1 MHGAWLNYRSM
12 TADPSL
18 KEQKLKPGTVKRIFS
33 FAKPYQVSIY
43 VYLATVV
50 VDAALIVAT
59 PLLLKKLIDDGVMP
73 KDSSVVTQLA
83 FFVALIAV
91 ADAAF
96 NMLGRYFSSRIGEG
110 LIYDLR
116 SLVFAHV
123 QKQSIAFFTRTQTG
137 ALISRINSDVI
148 GAQQAFTSTLSGLVS
163 NVVSLLLVGITML
176 ILSWQI
182 TIFSLLMLPLF
193 LIPTK
198 WVGRRLQSL
207 TRESFT
213 LNSEMSSTMTERFNV
228 SGAMLVSLY
237 GQPLREEAGFRVRA
251 RRVADIGIKTA
262 MLNRLFFIA
271 LTSVAAI
278 ATAIAYGIGGHLA
291 INGGL
296 TVGTLLA
303 ITALLARLYGPLTA
317 LSNVRIDVMTS
328 LVSFERVFEVLDLE
342 PMVKDRSGAIA
353 LKSSKGKIEFK
364 NVDFSYPNAQEISL
378 ASLESVAKAETVT
391 SGIVLKGLTFTVEPG
406 TTTALVGPSG
416 AGKTTISAL
425 IPRLYD
431 VTGGSIKIDGNDI
444 RDVTLESLRNSIGVV
459 MQDAHLFHET
469 IVENLRYAKQ
479 DATQD
484 QMQSACEAA
493 QIWDLIKSLPNGFE
507 TMVGERGHRLS
518 GGEKQRL
525 AIARLLLK
533 SPSIVILDE
542 ATAHLD
548 SENEQLVH
556 AALSHALKG
565 RTSIVI
571 AHRLSTVREADQIL
585 VLDKGVIVEQGK
597 HDELIARGG
606 LYSELKFCHKR
617 SIHQRIATAARRPY
631 EDHRL
636 TQVIAQ
642 GQQELIAG
650 GIHLLSRCNIFQF
663 LVEIGHLI
671 Y

>member
-1 MHGAWLNYRSM
+1 MSMHAAWMTHRSM
-12 TADPSL
+12 TADPSV
-18 KEQKLKPGTVKRIFS
+18 KEQKLKPGTVKRIFK
-33 FAKPYQVSIY
+33 FALPYRTNIFIF
-43 VYLATVV
+43 LATVV
-50 VDAALIVAT
+50 VDAALVVAT
-59 PLLLKKLIDDGVMP
+59 PLLLKQLIDDGVIP
-73 KDSSVVTQLA
+73 KDGAVVTRLA
-83 FFVALIAV
+83 IFVGLLAV
-91 ADAAF
+91 ADAGF

-137 ALISRINSDVI
+137 ALISRINSDVM
-148 GAQQAFTSTLSGLVS
+148 GAQQAFTATLSGVVS
-163 NVVSLLLVGITML
+163 NVVSLVLVGITML

-182 TIFSLLMLPLF
+182 TIFSLLLLPVF

-207 TRESFT
+207 TRESF
-213 LNSEMSSTMTERFNV
+213 NVNAEMSSTMTERFNV
-228 SGAMLVSLY
+228 SGAMLVALY
-237 GQPLREEAGFRVRA
+237 GEPDREREYFRSRA
-251 RRVADIGIKTA
+251 RRVADIGIKMA

-278 ATAIAYGIGGHLA
+278 ATAFAYGIGGHLA
-291 INGGL
+291 INGGV

-342 PMVKDRSGAIA
+342 PMVKNSDSAKVLVTKEPR
-353 LKSSKGKIEFK
+353 IEFK
-364 NVDFSYPNAQEISL
+364 NVNFSYPRAEEISL
-378 ASLESVAKAETVT
+378 ASLESAAKAETVQ
-391 SGIVLKGLTFTVEPG
+391 SGQVLRNLSFVAQPG
-406 TTTALVGPSG
+406 TMTALVGPSG

-425 IPRLYD
+425 MPRLYD
-431 VTGGSIKIDGNDI
+431 VTEGAITIDGHDI
-444 RDVTLESLRNSIGVV
+444 RDLTLESLRDSIGVV
-459 MQDAHLFHET
+459 MQDAHLFHES
-469 IVENLRYAKQ
+469 IAENLRYAKQ
-479 DATQD
+479 DATEA
-484 QMQSACEAA
+484 QMQAACEAA
-493 QIWDLIKSLPNGFE
+493 QIWNLIKSLPNGLD

-533 SPSIVILDE
+533 SPAVVILDE

-556 AALSHALKG
+556 AALQTALKG

-585 VLDKGVIVEQGK
+585 VLEKGSIVERGK
-597 HDELIARGG
+597 HDDLVAKGG
-606 LYSELKFCHKR
+606 LYADLYNR
-617 SIHQRIATAARRPY
+617 Q
-631 EDHRL
+631 DL
-636 TQVIAQ
+636 TGTTNQDSA
-642 GQQELIAG
+642 
-650 GIHLLSRCNIFQF
+650 
-663 LVEIGHLI
+663 VEN
-671 Y
+671 

>member
-1 MHGAWLNYRSM
+1 MSMHAAWMTHRSM
-12 TADPSL
+12 TADPSV

-33 FAKPYQVSIY
+33 FARPYRSNIII
-43 VYLATVV
+43 YLATVV
-50 VDAALIVAT
+50 VDAGLVVAT
-59 PLLLKKLIDDGVMP
+59 PLLLKRLIDDGVIP
-73 KDSSVVTQLA
+73 KDASVVTNLA
-83 FFVALIAV
+83 ILVGLIAI
-91 ADAAF
+91 ADAGF

-116 SLVFAHV
+116 SLVFSHV

-148 GAQQAFTSTLSGLVS
+148 GAQQAFTATLSGVVS
-163 NVVSLLLVGITML
+163 NVVSLFLVTITML

-182 TIFSLLMLPLF
+182 TIFSLLLLPVF

-207 TRESFT
+207 TRESFGV
-213 LNSEMSSTMTERFNV
+213 NAEMSSTMTERFNV
-228 SGAMLVSLY
+228 SGAMLVALY
-237 GQPLREEAGFRVRA
+237 GEPAREREYFRSRA
-251 RRVADIGIKTA
+251 RRVADIGIKMA

-278 ATAIAYGIGGHLA
+278 ATAFAYGIGGHLA
-291 INGGL
+291 IQGGV

-342 PMVKDRSGAIA
+342 PMVKNRENAKV
-353 LKSSKGKIEFK
+353 LQTTQPRIEFK
-364 NVDFSYPNAQEISL
+364 NVNFSYPRAEEISL
-378 ASLESVAKAETVT
+378 ASLESAAKAETVQ
-391 SGIVLKGLTFTVEPG
+391 SGQVLNNLSFVAAPG
-406 TTTALVGPSG
+406 TMTALVGPSG

-425 IPRLYD
+425 LPRLYD
-431 VTGGSIKIDGNDI
+431 VTDGAISIDGHDI
-444 RDVTLESLRNSIGVV
+444 RDLTLESLRDSIGVV

-469 IVENLRYAKQ
+469 IAENLRYAKQ
-479 DATQD
+479 DATEEEMIQ
-484 QMQSACEAA
+484 ACKSA
-493 QIWDLIKSLPNGFE
+493 QIWTLIDSLPNRFE

-533 SPSIVILDE
+533 SPSVVILDE

-556 AALSHALKG
+556 AALQTALRG

-571 AHRLSTVREADQIL
+571 AHRLSTVRDADQIL
-585 VLDKGVIVEQGK
+585 VLEKGSIVERGT
-597 HDELIARGG
+597 HDELVAKGG
-606 LYSELKFCHKR
+606 LYSDLYNR
-617 SIHQRIATAARRPY
+617 QDLTGAA
-631 EDHRL
+631 
-636 TQVIAQ
+636 
-642 GQQELIAG
+642 
-650 GIHLLSRCNIFQF
+650 N
-663 LVEIGHLI
+663 
-671 Y
+671 

>member
-1 MHGAWLNYRSM
+1 MSMHAAWMTHRSM
-12 TADPSL
+12 TADPSV

-33 FAKPYQVSIY
+33 FARPYRTNII

-50 VDAALIVAT
+50 VDAGLIVAT
-59 PLLLKKLIDDGVMP
+59 PLLLKRLIDEGVIP
-73 KDSSVVTQLA
+73 KDPSVVTNLA
-83 FFVALIAV
+83 ILVGLIAI
-91 ADAAF
+91 ADAGF

-116 SLVFAHV
+116 SLVFSHV

-148 GAQQAFTSTLSGLVS
+148 GAQQAFTATLSGVVS
-163 NVVSLLLVGITML
+163 NVVSLILVTITML

-182 TIFSLLMLPLF
+182 TIFSLLLLPVF

-207 TRESFT
+207 TRESFGV
-213 LNSEMSSTMTERFNV
+213 NAEMSSTMTERFNV
-228 SGAMLVSLY
+228 SGAMLVALY
-237 GQPLREEAGFRVRA
+237 GEPAREREYFRSRA
-251 RRVADIGIKTA
+251 RRVADIGIKMA

-278 ATAIAYGIGGHLA
+278 ATAFAYGIGGHLA
-291 INGGL
+291 IQGGV

-342 PMVKDRSGAIA
+342 PMVKNRENAKN
-353 LKSSKGKIEFK
+353 LQTTQPRIEFK
-364 NVDFSYPNAQEISL
+364 NVNFSYPRAEEISL
-378 ASLESVAKAETVT
+378 ASLESAAKAETVQ
-391 SGIVLKGLTFTVEPG
+391 SGQVLRDLSFVAAPG
-406 TTTALVGPSG
+406 TMTALVGPSG

-425 IPRLYD
+425 LPRLYD
-431 VTGGSIKIDGNDI
+431 VTDGSISIDGHDI
-444 RDVTLESLRNSIGVV
+444 RDLTLESLRDSIGVV

-469 IVENLRYAKQ
+469 IAENLRYAKQ
-479 DATQD
+479 DATEEE
-484 QMQSACEAA
+484 MIRACKSA
-493 QIWDLIKSLPNGFE
+493 QIWNLIDSLPNRFE

-533 SPSIVILDE
+533 SPSVVILDE

-556 AALSHALKG
+556 AALQTALKG

-571 AHRLSTVREADQIL
+571 AHRLSTVRDADQIL
-585 VLDKGVIVEQGK
+585 VLEKGSIVERGT
-597 HDELIARGG
+597 HDELVAKGG
-606 LYSELKFCHKR
+606 LYSELYNR
-617 SIHQRIATAARRPY
+617 QDLTGAA
-631 EDHRL
+631 
-636 TQVIAQ
+636 
-642 GQQELIAG
+642 
-650 GIHLLSRCNIFQF
+650 N
-663 LVEIGHLI
+663 
-671 Y
+671 

>member
-43 VYLATVV
+43 IYLATVV

-59 PLLLKKLIDDGVMP
+59 PLLLKKLIDDGVIP

-83 FFVALIAV
+83 FFVALIAI

-406 TTTALVGPSG
+406 TTIALVGPSG

-431 VTGGSIKIDGNDI
+431 VTGGSIQIDGNDI
-444 RDVTLESLRNSIGVV
+444 RDVTLESLRNSIGIV

-469 IVENLRYAKQ
+469 IGENLRYAKQ

-493 QIWDLIKSLPNGFE
+493 QIWDLVQSLPNGLE

-556 AALSHALKG
+556 AALSNALKG

-606 LYSELKFCHKR
+606 LYSELYNR
-617 SIHQRIATAARRPY
+617 Q
-631 EDHRL
+631 D
-636 TQVIAQ
+636 
-642 GQQELIAG
+642 
-650 GIHLLSRCNIFQF
+650 LSGTTN
-663 LVEIGHLI
+663 
-671 Y
+671 

>member
-1 MHGAWLNYRSM
+1 MSMHAAWMTHRSM
-12 TADPSL
+12 TADPSV

-33 FAKPYQVSIY
+33 FARPYRTNIII
-43 VYLATVV
+43 YLATVV
-50 VDAALIVAT
+50 VDAGLVVAT
-59 PLLLKKLIDDGVMP
+59 PLLLKRLIDDGVIP
-73 KDSSVVTQLA
+73 KDASVVTNLA
-83 FFVALIAV
+83 ILVGLIAI
-91 ADAAF
+91 ADAGF

-116 SLVFAHV
+116 SLVFSHV

-148 GAQQAFTSTLSGLVS
+148 GAQQAFTATLSGVVS
-163 NVVSLLLVGITML
+163 NVVSLFLVTITML

-182 TIFSLLMLPLF
+182 TIFSLLLLPVF

-207 TRESFT
+207 TRESFGV
-213 LNSEMSSTMTERFNV
+213 NAEMSSTMTERFNV
-228 SGAMLVSLY
+228 SGAMLVALY
-237 GQPLREEAGFRVRA
+237 GEPAREREYFRSRA
-251 RRVADIGIKTA
+251 RRVADIGIKMA

-278 ATAIAYGIGGHLA
+278 ATAFAYGIGGHLA
-291 INGGL
+291 IQGGV

-342 PMVKDRSGAIA
+342 PMVKNRENAKV
-353 LKSSKGKIEFK
+353 LQTTQPRIEFK
-364 NVDFSYPNAQEISL
+364 NVNFSYPRAEEISL
-378 ASLESVAKAETVT
+378 ASLESAAKAETVQ
-391 SGIVLKGLTFTVEPG
+391 SGQVLNNLSFVAAPG
-406 TTTALVGPSG
+406 TMTALVGPSG

-425 IPRLYD
+425 LPRLYD
-431 VTGGSIKIDGNDI
+431 VTDGAISIDGYDI
-444 RDVTLESLRNSIGVV
+444 RDLTLESLRDSIGVV

-469 IVENLRYAKQ
+469 IAENLRYAKQ
-479 DATQD
+479 DATEEEMIQ
-484 QMQSACEAA
+484 ACKSA
-493 QIWDLIKSLPNGFE
+493 QIWTLIDSLPNRFE

-533 SPSIVILDE
+533 SPSVVILDE

-556 AALSHALKG
+556 AALQTALKG

-571 AHRLSTVREADQIL
+571 AHRLSTVRDADQIL
-585 VLDKGVIVEQGK
+585 VLEKGSIVERGT
-597 HDELIARGG
+597 HDELVAKGG
-606 LYSELKFCHKR
+606 LYSDLYNR
-617 SIHQRIATAARRPY
+617 QDLTGAA
-631 EDHRL
+631 
-636 TQVIAQ
+636 
-642 GQQELIAG
+642 
-650 GIHLLSRCNIFQF
+650 N
-663 LVEIGHLI
+663 
-671 Y
+671 